1 VGETAHKILEENLG
15 NNVLIK
21 TKEGVIIRGKLKSF
35 DQHLNVVLEEAE
47 ELTKEGTTRKLGV
60 IVIRGDTII
69 LVSPM
74 STS

>member
-1 VGETAHKILEENLG
+1 VSETAHKILEENLG

-21 TKEGVIIRGKLKSF
+21 TKEGVMIRGKLKSF

-47 ELTKEGTTRKLGV
+47 ELMRDGSTRKLGV
-60 IVIRGDTII
+60 VIIRGDTII

>member
-1 VGETAHKILEENLG
+1 MSETAHKILEENLG

-21 TKEGVIIRGKLKSF
+21 TKEGVMIRGKLKSF
-35 DQHLNVVLEEAE
+35 DQHLNVVLENAE
-47 ELTKEGTTRKLGV
+47 ELRKDGTVRKLGMV
-60 IVIRGDTII
+60 IIRGDTIV

>member
-1 VGETAHKILEENLG
+1 MGETAHKILEENLG

>member
-1 VGETAHKILEENLG
+1 MSETAHKILEENLG

-21 TKEGVIIRGKLKSF
+21 TKEGVMIRGKLKSF

-47 ELTKEGTTRKLGV
+47 ELMRDGSTRKLGV
-60 IVIRGDTII
+60 VIIRGDTII